1 MKGTNKT
8 GAWVRLI
15 VSSVIALLLIAVLIM
30 GIIRKGSGFPLFSFN
45 SFSYPNGD
53 RYTAGNTSI
62 KADRLKNIEIN
73 WVSGT
78 IDVEAYEG
86 DTIEITEI
94 NSHDLDEADR
104 VHSYYTNGELTIQ
117 FRKSQ
122 FFVFGSLQQSN
133 KKLHIKI
140 PKALAADI
148 QNFTLDSVTS
158 DNHISGLSVK
168 HCDIDTVS
176 GEITINGDVQD
187 FDLDTVSG
195 DCELTSR
202 TTPVDI
208 SVDSVSAGI
217 TLLLPADTGFTAEQ
231 DSVSGKL
238 SSDFPMTLSDDDT
251 YICGDG
257 GRGEWK
263 FDSVSGDVRIL
274 KKP

>member
-1 MKGTNKT
+1 MKETNKT

-15 VSSVIALLLIAVLIM
+15 VSSVIALLLIAILIM

-62 KADRLKNIEIN
+62 KADRLKNLEIN

-86 DTIEITEI
+86 DTIEITETS
-94 NSHDLDEADR
+94 SHNLDEADR
-104 VHSYYTNGELTIQ
+104 VHSYYANGELTIQ
-117 FRKSQ
+117 FCKSQ
-122 FFVFGSLQQSN
+122 FFVFGSRAS
-133 KKLHIKI
+133 KKLLIKI

-158 DNHISGLSVK
+158 DNHITGLSVK
-168 HCDIDTVS
+168 YCDIDTVS
-176 GEITINGDVQD
+176 GEITMNGDVQD
-187 FDLDTVSG
+187 FALDTVSG

-202 TTPVDI
+202 TTPADI
-208 SVDSVSAGI
+208 SVDSVSAEV
-217 TLLLPADTGFTAEQ
+217 TLLLPADTSFTAEQ

-238 SSDFPMTLSDDDT
+238 SSDFPTTLSDDDT

-257 GRGEWK
+257 GRGEWN
-263 FDSVSGDVRIL
+263 FDSVSGDVRIM
-274 KKP
+274 KNHD

>member
-1 MKGTNKT
+1 MKETNKT

-15 VSSVIALLLIAVLIM
+15 VSSVIALLLIAILIM

-62 KADRLKNIEIN
+62 KADQLKNLEIN

-86 DTIEITEI
+86 DTIEITETS
-94 NSHDLDEADR
+94 SHDLDEADR
-104 VHSYYTNGELTIQ
+104 VHSYYANGELTIQ
-117 FRKSQ
+117 FCKSQ
-122 FFVFGSLQQSN
+122 FFVFGSRAS
-133 KKLHIKI
+133 KKLLIKI

-158 DNHISGLSVK
+158 DNHITGLSVK

-176 GEITINGDVQD
+176 GEITMNGDVQD
-187 FDLDTVSG
+187 FALDTVSG
-195 DCELTSR
+195 DCELTSH
-202 TTPVDI
+202 TTPADI
-208 SVDSVSAGI
+208 NVDSVSAEV
-217 TLLLPADTGFTAEQ
+217 TLLLPADTSFTAEQ

-238 SSDFPMTLSDDDT
+238 SSDFPTTLSDDDT

-257 GRGEWK
+257 GRGEWN
-263 FDSVSGDVRIL
+263 FDSVSGDVRIM
-274 KKP
+274 KNHD